1 MSKYIKLKDAIEY
14 ACKAHISG
22 CVGDRIRAQL
32 QSLPTI
38 EVSEDAISRQGLIN
52 TLNARHIKYN
62 AYVNE
67 AILNAP
73 SVVPSR
79 PKGEWIEEMERHFLD
94 SRIQTN
100 VEMKEATGKGYHTY
114 INQRCSIC
122 NKVTMADASIRYDFC
137 PHCGADIRGGKE

>member
-79 PKGEWIEEMERHFLD
+79 AEGEWIDGGLYD
-94 SRIQTN
+94 
-100 VEMKEATGKGYHTY
+100 K
-114 INQRCSIC
+114 CSVC
-122 NKVTMADASIRYDFC
+122 GGHEPYRYLSNFC
-137 PHCGADIRGGKE
+137 PHCGADMRGGKE